1 MVKRFN
7 IYKEGNF
14 KTISDLHVRF
24 LAPSDMKYIETP
36 NRTFWMFI
44 GEMIQGNKCLGLIK
58 DETVLSYLWVNFKYK
73 ENYGIKALLKPNECC
88 LYTAETKPEERGKG
102 YAEILRAKTYEILKK
117 QGIDTFYSFSDIKNK
132 SAIRFKEKIGAEI
145 IGSYK
150 YVKIFNYKHISYDKR

>member
-1 MVKRFN
+1 MKQSYRIYGLTLNIKR
-7 IYKEGNF
+7 I
-14 KTISDLHVRF
+14 I
-24 LAPSDMKYIETP
+24 
-36 NRTFWMFI
+36 
-44 GEMIQGNKCLGLIK
+44 
-58 DETVLSYLWVNFKYK
+58 
-73 ENYGIKALLKPNECC
+73 GIKEPLKSNECC

-150 YVKIFNYKHISYDKR
+150 YVKIFNFKHISYDKR